1 MNESEVYPCPRC
13 SGVNLTK
20 KFALRKKLRH
30 WSCKK
35 CKGFML
41 NVDDINKLPFIGSR
55 IIKKHNLENLLGT
68 GDVGSLRCGSC
79 SAKMNEIHIVCKKHD
94 RHSSPIKSV
103 GKVLAGGAAIIGVIF
118 LLVFFAEGGGG
129 LPGGSLPKSKEK
141 QKKEAQKNKLKKS
154 EVEIVTI
161 DGCNTCASFWFDG
174 GELEKLKVAKIL
186 TKYSGMTNED
196 LKQFRIDSEKRYANL
211 VGFTSKEDK
220 IEWENISSNEKE
232 SIKNKPLPEGKIV
245 GKIIGK
251 DTPSEGMMILNRKT
265 NKWDFIREGKII
277 GKDTPSEGMM
287 TLNKKTKKWDFVPK
301 SKDN

>member
-35 CKGFML
+35 CKGLML

-68 GDVGSLRCGSC
+68 GDIGALRCGSC

-94 RHSSPIKSV
+94 KHTTPIVKA
-103 GKVLAGGAAIIGVIF
+103 GKFLAGGVAFIGIVSVVM
-118 LLVFFAEGGGG
+118 LLLFTTEAG
-129 LPGGSLPKSKEK
+129 LPGGGPLPKSKEK

-161 DGCNTCASFWFDG
+161 DGCSSCASFWFDG
-174 GELEKLKVAKIL
+174 GELERLKVAKIL
-186 TKYSGMTNED
+186 NKYSGMTNED
-196 LKQFRIDSEKRYANL
+196 LNQFRTNTEKRYTDL
-211 VGFTSKEDK
+211 VGFTSKDTK
-220 IEWENISSNEKE
+220 IEWEKISSPETE
-232 SIKNKPLPEGKIV
+232 TVGKNRLPEGKIV

-251 DTPSEGMMILNRKT
+251 DTPSEGMLI
-265 NKWDFIREGKII
+265 
-277 GKDTPSEGMM
+277 
-287 TLNKKTKKWDFVPK
+287 LNKKTNKWDFVPK
-301 SKDN
+301 SKEN

>member
-68 GDVGSLRCGSC
+68 GDIGALRCGSC

-94 RHSSPIKSV
+94 KHTSPIV
-103 GKVLAGGAAIIGVIF
+103 NAGKLLAGGAAFIGITSVVMLLIILTEGAI
-118 LLVFFAEGGGG
+118 GGGPSAAIRG
-129 LPGGSLPKSKEK
+129 RPSAISKKRLEK
-141 QKKEAQKNKLKKS
+141 AAEKTRLKKS

-161 DGCNTCASFWFDG
+161 DGCTTCKSFWFDE

-186 TKYSGMTNED
+186 KKYSGLSNEE
-196 LKQFRIDSEKRYANL
+196 LEKFRIKTEKNYTDL
-211 VGFTSKEDK
+211 VGFASKETK
-220 IEWENISSNEKE
+220 IEWGKISSPKTQKIEWGKI
-232 SIKNKPLPEGKIV
+232 SSPKTQKIKAKSLPEGKIV
-245 GKIIGK
+245 GDIIEK
-251 DTPSEGMMILNRKT
+251 DTPSEGMLI
-265 NKWDFIREGKII
+265 
-277 GKDTPSEGMM
+277 
-287 TLNKKTKKWDFVPK
+287 LNKKTNKWDFVPK
-301 SKDN
+301 SKEN

>member
-68 GDVGSLRCGSC
+68 GDIGALRCGSC
-79 SAKMNEIHIVCKKHD
+79 SAKMNEIHIVCKKYDKHTT
-94 RHSSPIKSV
+94 PIV
-103 GKVLAGGAAIIGVIF
+103 NAGKLLAGGAAFIGITSVVMLLIILTEGAI
-118 LLVFFAEGGGG
+118 GGGPSLISKKG
-129 LPGGSLPKSKEK
+129 LEK
-141 QKKEAQKNKLKKS
+141 AAEKNRLKKS

-161 DGCNTCASFWFDG
+161 DGCTTCKSFWFDE

-186 TKYSGMTNED
+186 KKYSGLSNEE
-196 LKQFRIDSEKRYANL
+196 LEKFRIKTEKNYTDL
-211 VGFTSKEDK
+211 VGFASKETK
-220 IEWENISSNEKE
+220 IEWGKISSPKTQK
-232 SIKNKPLPEGKIV
+232 IKAKSLPEGKIV
-245 GKIIGK
+245 GDIIEK
-251 DTPSEGMMILNRKT
+251 DTPSEGMLI
-265 NKWDFIREGKII
+265 
-277 GKDTPSEGMM
+277 
-287 TLNKKTKKWDFVPK
+287 LNKKTNKWDFVPK
-301 SKDN
+301 SKEN

>member
-35 CKGFML
+35 CKGLML

-68 GDVGSLRCGSC
+68 GDIGALRCGSC

-94 RHSSPIKSV
+94 KHTTPIV
-103 GKVLAGGAAIIGVIF
+103 NAGKILAGGAAFIGITSVVMLLII
-118 LLVFFAEGGGG
+118 LTEGAIGGG
-129 LPGGSLPKSKEK
+129 LSPISKKGLEK
-141 QKKEAQKNKLKKS
+141 AAEKTRLKKS

-161 DGCNTCASFWFDG
+161 DGCTTCKSFWFDE

-186 TKYSGMTNED
+186 KKYSGLSNEE
-196 LKQFRIDSEKRYANL
+196 LKKFRIKTEKNYTDL
-211 VGFTSKEDK
+211 VGFASKETK
-220 IEWENISSNEKE
+220 IEWGKISSPKTQK
-232 SIKNKPLPEGKIV
+232 IKAKSLPEGKIV
-245 GKIIGK
+245 GDIIEK
-251 DTPSEGMMILNRKT
+251 DTPSEGMLI
-265 NKWDFIREGKII
+265 
-277 GKDTPSEGMM
+277 
-287 TLNKKTKKWDFVPK
+287 LNKKTNKWDFVPK
-301 SKDN
+301 SKEN

>member
-35 CKGFML
+35 CRGIML
-41 NVDDINKLPFIGSR
+41 SVDDINKLPFIGSR

-251 DTPSEGMMILNRKT
+251 DTPSEGMMILNKKT
-265 NKWDFIREGKII
+265 NKWDFI
-277 GKDTPSEGMM
+277 
-287 TLNKKTKKWDFVPK
+287 PK

>member
-35 CKGFML
+35 CKGLML

-68 GDVGSLRCGSC
+68 GDIGALRCGSC

-94 RHSSPIKSV
+94 KHTTPIV
-103 GKVLAGGAAIIGVIF
+103 NAGKILAGGAAFIGITSVVMLLIILTEGAI
-118 LLVFFAEGGGG
+118 GGGPSLISKKG
-129 LPGGSLPKSKEK
+129 LEK
-141 QKKEAQKNKLKKS
+141 AAEKNRLKKS

-161 DGCNTCASFWFDG
+161 DGCTTCKSFWFDE

-186 TKYSGMTNED
+186 KKYSGLSNEE
-196 LKQFRIDSEKRYANL
+196 LEKFRIKTEKNYTDL
-211 VGFTSKEDK
+211 VGFASKETK
-220 IEWENISSNEKE
+220 IEWGKISSPKTQK
-232 SIKNKPLPEGKIV
+232 IKAKSLPEGKIV
-245 GKIIGK
+245 GDIIEK
-251 DTPSEGMMILNRKT
+251 DTPSEGMLI
-265 NKWDFIREGKII
+265 
-277 GKDTPSEGMM
+277 
-287 TLNKKTKKWDFVPK
+287 LNKKTNKWDFVPK
-301 SKDN
+301 SKEN

>member
-68 GDVGSLRCGSC
+68 GDIGALRCGSC

-94 RHSSPIKSV
+94 KHTTPIV
-103 GKVLAGGAAIIGVIF
+103 NAGKLLAGGAAFIGITSVVMLLII
-118 LLVFFAEGGGG
+118 LTEGGIGGG
-129 LPGGSLPKSKEK
+129 LSPISKKGLEK
-141 QKKEAQKNKLKKS
+141 AAEKTRLKKS

-161 DGCNTCASFWFDG
+161 DGCTTCKSFWFDE

-186 TKYSGMTNED
+186 KKYSGLSNEE
-196 LKQFRIDSEKRYANL
+196 LEKFRIKTEKNYTDL
-211 VGFTSKEDK
+211 VGFASKETK
-220 IEWENISSNEKE
+220 IEWGKISSPKTQK
-232 SIKNKPLPEGKIV
+232 IKAKSLPEGKIV
-245 GKIIGK
+245 GDIIEK
-251 DTPSEGMMILNRKT
+251 DTPSEGMLI
-265 NKWDFIREGKII
+265 
-277 GKDTPSEGMM
+277 
-287 TLNKKTKKWDFVPK
+287 LNKKTNKWDFVPK
-301 SKDN
+301 SKEN